1 MAIIETISRTVLI
14 TLICS
19 VGLVLLCMLLIG
31 LRNRIIAKM
40 GLRNI
45 PRRPT
50 QSGLIVL
57 GLTLSTVIIVAAL
70 ATGDTLSYSI
80 QRQATDAYGQVDEVL
95 APPILGTLMQ
105 LGLTTN
111 EGPDAM
117 ETSALLNGGVDTVL
131 ELIQNGLPGIDE
143 SRFDELAAGLAD
155 NPQVDGVAPTILFP
169 IIVRNRTTGQGE
181 PYGFLFAVDN
191 SYVDD
196 FGLVSVDGRPLDVES
211 LAAGA
216 GNVISGATSVVDLL
230 GTAAVDTASQ
240 LSIEDADLATV
251 TLGAVGAGALL
262 VQLIQNGSLQNID
275 LTQIDFEALLN
286 VPIDPDALTL
296 ENLDL
301 NALANGTATLDD
313 LLTQIGIDPETID
326 LDALG
331 LDNIGLDQLNLDSI
345 GLADSTPEELAQNLF
360 GNINFNT
367 LGEDL
372 DGSLEVA
379 GLQVRQ
385 GEIYLSRLG
394 AERLDARPGDLL
406 DVYIG
411 PIPFPYRVAEVV
423 DQAGPLSSLAPVI
436 VMNIDEAQR
445 LLFMEDRVNGV
456 LVSNTG
462 DSIEGLALT
471 DEVSDSLRELALNDD
486 AIRSTMALLAQP
498 DIRPRL
504 ERQVREIAEENP
516 FMEGGEVPEFL
527 AGALDETFNVR
538 SFTTRLQTVVDSL
551 DSPEI
556 TPELR
561 TAFADRVVQVTLL
574 GAEVVPPARQQELTV
589 AISGITELEL
599 LDFLNKETVL
609 NVANVGGDLFSSV
622 FSIFGFFSILA
633 GILLIFMIFT
643 MLAAERRGELGVARA
658 VGMQRRQVIQMF
670 VTEGLVYDLL
680 AAAVGILLGLVISYT
695 MVGFIGGM
703 FDNVAERFRDIP
715 LQSLFQFRFNANTSS
730 LVIAYCLGVLFTF
743 VIVFFA
749 SVRASQLNIIAAIRD
764 LPEESF
770 RTRPHWQRWA
780 RILLGAG
787 LLALAAFLYWRYNEF
802 SFFAVQGSATLAL
815 FGLALLITGLLSYTP
830 LRYNSVTNVVGA
842 LLGIGLLVIW
852 ATPWSRYIERFSLA
866 NDPAGNV
873 LGFMATGPLI
883 ILGAILAIMF
893 NAQPL
898 LWLINKLLG
907 GVGSLT
913 PVLRTAVAYPLN
925 TRFRTGLAMLLFAM
939 IISTVTIMA
948 VVIEATQSVV
958 TPPEERNMGFDI
970 EANGTLLSFFNPVED
985 LAAEIEADPE
995 FDASS
1000 IDAVGKI
1007 GVGWMRVARA
1017 MVDGD
1022 AGRLV
1027 RSEDIRATGVNVGYY
1042 SQTAQFSDLRY
1053 RAPGFDSDDAVW
1065 AALQER
1071 DDVALVEPEW
1081 LERWARAGDLPA
1093 EGDVTMPYLEVTFV
1107 PSPAAQRFRAI
1118 DENGRDENGIPLP
1131 PVSATTGITRTV
1143 WVIGVLDGE
1152 DEFVEGRGFI
1162 VRDSLLEDVSGEPL
1176 RNVRQYVA
1184 VANSADMREVSQRIE
1199 SKFIGSGINTTVL
1212 EDQFAAGQAI
1222 TRGVLR
1228 LFQGFMGLGL
1238 LVGIAALGVI
1248 SSRMVVER
1256 RQQIGMLRAIGYQP
1270 NMVALSFVLE
1280 ASFIAL
1286 AGIAVGVITGV
1297 VLGRNI
1303 VGELFAVITEG
1314 QTLPIPWLQIGVI
1327 VLIAYLFSLLTT
1339 IIPALQASR
1348 IYPAEA
1354 LRYD

>member
-1 MAIIETISRTVLI
+1 MAIFDTISRTVLI
-14 TLICS
+14 TLVCC
-19 VGLVLLCMLLIG
+19 VGLVLLFMLLLG

-50 QSGLIVL
+50 QTALIVL

-80 QRQATDAYGQVDEVL
+80 QRQATDAYGEVDEVL

-111 EGPDAM
+111 EGPNAT
-117 ETSALLNGGVDTVL
+117 ETSALLNGGVDTLL
-131 ELIQNGLPGIDE
+131 ELVQEGLPGIDE
-143 SRFDELAAGLAD
+143 SRFDELAGALAD
-155 NPQVDGVAPTILFP
+155 NPNVDGVAPAILFP
-169 IIVRNRTTGQGE
+169 VIVRDRTTGQGE

-216 GNVISGATSVVDLL
+216 GNVISGATNVVDLL
-230 GTAAVDTASQ
+230 GTAAVDTATQ
-240 LSIEDADLATV
+240 LDIENADLATL

-262 VQLIQNGSLQNID
+262 VQLIQNGDLQNID
-275 LTQIDFEALLN
+275 LTQLDFTQIDLTQ
-286 VPIDPDALTL
+286 IDLSTLTL

-301 NALANGTATLDD
+301 AALANGTLTLDE
-313 LLTQIGIDPETID
+313 LVTQLGVDPDAVD

-331 LDNIGLDQLNLDSI
+331 LTDIGLDSLSLDSI
-345 GLADSTPEELAQNLF
+345 GLADSTPEELAQSLL

-367 LGEDL
+367 LGEDI
-372 DGSLEVA
+372 DGSLEAA

-394 AERLDARPGDLL
+394 AERLGARTGDLL

-411 PIPFPYRVAEVV
+411 PVPFPYRVAEIV

-436 VMNIDEAQR
+436 VMNVDEAQR

-486 AIRSTMALLAQP
+486 AIRETMALLAEP
-498 DIRPRL
+498 AVRTRL
-504 ERQVREIAEENP
+504 VREVNDIAENNP
-516 FMEGGEVPEFL
+516 FMEGAEVPEFL
-527 AGALDETFNVR
+527 ADALDETFNVR
-538 SFTTRLQTVVDSL
+538 TFTIRLQTVVDSL
-551 DSPEI
+551 DEPEI

-561 TAFADRVVQVTLL
+561 TALADRVVQLTLL
-574 GAEVVPPARQQELTV
+574 GGNFMPGDRQNELTT

-599 LDFLNKETVL
+599 LDVLNKQTVL
-609 NVANVGGDLFSSV
+609 SVANVGGDLFSSV

-670 VTEGLVYDLL
+670 VTEGLIYDLL
-680 AAAVGILLGLVISYT
+680 AAALGILLGLAISYT

-715 LQSLFQFRFNANTSS
+715 LQNLFQFRFNANSSS

-764 LPEESF
+764 LPEDSF

-787 LLALAAFLYWRYNEF
+787 LLAAAAYLYLRYNEE

-815 FGLALLITGLLSYTP
+815 FGLALAITGLLSYTP
-830 LRYNSVTNVVGA
+830 LRYESVTNVVGS
-842 LLGIGLLVIW
+842 LLGIGLLVVW
-852 ATPWSRYIERFSLA
+852 ATPWSRYIERFSLE
-866 NDPAGNV
+866 NDPVGNV

-898 LWLINKLLG
+898 LWLVNKMLG

-913 PVLRTAVAYPLN
+913 PVLRTAIAYPLN

-958 TPPEERNMGFDI
+958 TPPEDRNMGFDI
-970 EANGTLLSFFNPVED
+970 EANGTLLSFFNPVGNLDAAMAADADFD
-985 LAAEIEADPE
+985 LEQ
-995 FDASS
+995 
-1000 IDAVGKI
+1000 IDAVGRI
-1007 GVGWMRVARA
+1007 GRA
-1017 MVDGD
+1017 DVRIASTMLDGD
-1022 AGRLV
+1022 V
-1027 RSEDIRATGVNVGYY
+1027 RGPAARSGEQVTGVNAGYF
-1042 SQTAQFSDLRY
+1042 SQTAQFSDLQF
-1053 RAPGFDSDDAVW
+1053 RAPDFESDDAVW
-1065 AALQER
+1065 AALQSR
-1071 DDVALVEPEW
+1071 DDAVLMEP
-1081 LERWARAGDLPA
+1081 RAFRRLFGSSSLPA
-1093 EGDVTMPYLEVTFV
+1093 AGE
-1107 PSPAAQRFRAI
+1107 
-1118 DENGRDENGIPLP
+1118 PLP
-1131 PVSATTGITRTV
+1131 PAEITLAPGTGGFRGDFQRVDQASTINATTGITRTV
-1143 WVIGVLDGE
+1143 WVVGVLAEHDDFADSRGI
-1152 DEFVEGRGFI
+1152 FVN
-1162 VRDSLLEDVSGEPL
+1162 DALLESVAGTTLYDL
-1176 RNVRQYVA
+1176 RQYVA
-1184 VANSADMREVSQRIE
+1184 VADGVDMREISQQIE

-1256 RQQIGMLRAIGYQP
+1256 RQQIGMLRADGDLEILHYQ
-1270 NMVALSFVLE
+1270 
-1280 ASFIAL
+1280 
-1286 AGIAVGVITGV
+1286 
-1297 VLGRNI
+1297 
-1303 VGELFAVITEG
+1303 
-1314 QTLPIPWLQIGVI
+1314 
-1327 VLIAYLFSLLTT
+1327 
-1339 IIPALQASR
+1339 
-1348 IYPAEA
+1348 
-1354 LRYD
+1354 